1 MANKDRPDVF
11 DDVIGKTGYS
21 RLELWRDKVVI
32 DKRGQVRINQR
43 VLIKLGE
50 LPYEPRVIIRK
61 PDKKTLGFW
70 FVSKEFTESEE
81 FRSGFDGKNAPYPYV
96 FTEKAKNFSAL
107 DALRRSGIKDIADM
121 ITYRDSDTKRGKQ
134 YPDSI
139 GFGEWEV
146 DTEQMTIWIDTTDM
160 EKRTANSY
168 KKKSKKKASSKSN
181 SS

>member
-1 MANKDRPDVF
+1 MANLTDFF

-21 RLELWRDKVVI
+21 RLELWKDKVVI
-32 DKRGQVRINQR
+32 DKRGQVRINQQ
-43 VLIKLGE
+43 VLVKLGK
-50 LPYEPRVIIRK
+50 LPDEPRVIIRK
-61 PDKKTLGFW
+61 PDKKRLGFW
-70 FVSKEFTESEE
+70 FVSREFTESEE
-81 FRSGFDGKNAPYPYV
+81 FRTAYEDRNSPRAYT
-96 FTEKAKNFSAL
+96 FTEKTKNFSAL

-146 DTEQMTIWIDTTDM
+146 DTEQMTIWIDTTNM